1 VKGVLGERR
10 LRKVDSSGA
19 GVYGRPTSPP
29 LEGVLLRAQGRGLR
43 EEGGTT
49 ESIFGR
55 AEGRVGRKM
64 SIRKERTML

>member
-1 VKGVLGERR
+1 MDERR
-10 LRKVDSSGA
+10 LREVDSSGA

-49 ESIFGR
+49 ER
-55 AEGRVGRKM
+55 AASVEQKA
-64 SIRKERTML
+64 E